1 MSGETREET
10 EAEVAAIFARLK
22 DEIRS
27 RPRVETGTHPP
38 SVGRTL
44 AARSQAERAWAV
56 TAERPF
62 EHPPTRSGRVRSF
75 VVDPVK
81 RVLRKLMRWYVEPV
95 AAHQRSFN
103 LAVLRLVDEL
113 AERTDGDVSRLER
126 RLQELEGRFTDR
138 QVERDE

>member
-1 MSGETREET
+1 MPRETREET

-27 RPRVETGTHPP
+27 RPAVETGTRTPP
-38 SVGRTL
+38 AGRTL

-62 EHPPTRSGRVRSF
+62 EHPPTRGGRVRSL
-75 VVDPVK
+75 VVVPIK
-81 RVLRKLMRWYVEPV
+81 RGLRKLMRWYVEPV
-95 AAHQRSFN
+95 ATHQRSFN

-113 AERTDGDVSRLER
+113 AARNDADVTRLEH
-126 RLQELEGRFTDR
+126 RLEELERRFTDR
-138 QVERDE
+138 QVERRE

>member
-1 MSGETREET
+1 VSSQTREEV

-27 RPRVETGTHPP
+27 GSSGGGDATARAP
-38 SVGRTL
+38 SRTL

-62 EHPPTRSGRVRSF
+62 EHPPTRGGRMRSL
-75 VVDPVK
+75 VVVPTK
-81 RVLRKLMRWYVEPV
+81 RLLRKLMRWYVEPA

-103 LAVLRLVDEL
+103 LAVLRLIDEL
-113 AERTDGDVSRLER
+113 AERMDAVER
-126 RLQELEGRFTDR
+126 RIDALEGRVSGWE
-138 QVERDE
+138 VERGG